1 MDVEDHKSPA
11 AMANRSSS
19 NKKRARNCCFIC
31 LAVLLLLGL
40 LLLILGL
47 TVFKTKKPV
56 TTVDAVSLDDL
67 DVSFDIAR
75 LQVHLNV
82 TVKADLSV
90 QNPNRVSFK
99 YDTTSALLQY
109 KGQVIGD
116 APLLAG
122 KIGSRQTH
130 SMNISLTVMADRLL
144 SDSSL
149 YSDVIAGALHL
160 TTYVKLSGV
169 VHLLF
174 KIHVKTSSTCDL
186 FIDVLNRRLLNQT
199 CHYKTKL

>member
-1 MDVEDHKSPA
+1 MDVEDHKSPV
-11 AMANRSSS
+11 AMANRSS

-31 LAVLLLLGL
+31 LALLLLLGL

-109 KGQVIGD
+109 KGQVIGV

-130 SMNISLTVMADRLL
+130 PMNISLTVMADRLL

-149 YSDVIAGALHL
+149 YSDVMAGALHL

-174 KIHVKTSSTCDL
+174 KIRVKTSSTCDL

>member
-1 MDVEDHKSPA
+1 MEDHKSPVAA
-11 AMANRSSS
+11 AMG
-19 NKKRARNCCFIC
+19 NKKRARNCCFVC
-31 LAVLLLLGL
+31 LAVLVLLGL
-40 LLLILGL
+40 LLLTLGL
-47 TVFKTKKPV
+47 TVFKTKNPV
-56 TTVDAVSLDDL
+56 TTVDAVTLDDL

-82 TVKADLSV
+82 TVKADLSI

-109 KGQVIGD
+109 KGKAIGE
-116 APLLAG
+116 APLPAA

-130 SMNISLTVMADRLL
+130 PMNISLTVMADRLL
-144 SDSSL
+144 SDSTL
-149 YSDVIAGALHL
+149 YSDVMAGALHF